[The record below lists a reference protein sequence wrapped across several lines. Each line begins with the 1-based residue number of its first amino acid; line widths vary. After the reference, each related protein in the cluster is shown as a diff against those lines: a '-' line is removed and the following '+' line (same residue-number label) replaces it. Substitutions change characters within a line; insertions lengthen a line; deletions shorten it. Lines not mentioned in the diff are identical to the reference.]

1 VSFSSLSRASQLIR
15 GVGRTLSEEDCGRP
29 RWLTRL
35 ALAFALSAL
44 HCSGA
49 PQVLYHNKL
58 ESLDG
63 LLTRDGVTLETQA
76 WQGRAGIR
84 IAAHGP
90 TSVCLA
96 EVQTKGAEVVV
107 LTYRGHLRATKLTGR
122 AYLEMRC
129 SIPGKGELVSRAL
142 DAAVAGTS
150 EWVTQVTRLSLGNEP
165 RAQTVRLNVQIE
177 GSGVV
182 WVSNVLLAQA
192 AR

>member
-1 VSFSSLSRASQLIR
+1 M
-15 GVGRTLSEEDCGRP
+15 SEEHCGRP
-29 RWLTRL
+29 RWLARL
-35 ALAFALSAL
+35 ALAFSLSAL
-44 HCSGA
+44 NCSGA
-49 PQVLYHNKL
+49 PQVLYYNKL
-58 ESLDG
+58 DSLDG
-63 LLTRDGVTLETQA
+63 LLTRDRVTLER
-76 WQGRAGIR
+76 RAGMR
-84 IAAHGP
+84 IEAHGP
-90 TSVCLA
+90 TSVRLA
-96 EVQTKGAEVVV
+96 EVQTKGGEVVV
-107 LTYRGHLRATKLTGR
+107 LTYRGHLRAANLTGR

-182 WVSNVLLAQA
+182 WVHSVLLAQA